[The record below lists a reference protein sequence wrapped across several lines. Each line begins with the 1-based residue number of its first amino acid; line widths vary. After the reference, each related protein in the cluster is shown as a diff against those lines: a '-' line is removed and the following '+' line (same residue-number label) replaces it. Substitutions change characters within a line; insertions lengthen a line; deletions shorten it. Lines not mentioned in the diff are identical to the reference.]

1 MKHKPFHRKLE
12 VYACAR
18 VCMFAALCR
27 DWHDKEIR
35 MMKIELVDVKTSL
48 HLVNLH
54 KSRHLLID

>member
-1 MKHKPFHRKLE
+1 
-12 VYACAR
+12 
-18 VCMFAALCR
+18 MFAALCR

-54 KSRHLLID
+54 KLRHLLID